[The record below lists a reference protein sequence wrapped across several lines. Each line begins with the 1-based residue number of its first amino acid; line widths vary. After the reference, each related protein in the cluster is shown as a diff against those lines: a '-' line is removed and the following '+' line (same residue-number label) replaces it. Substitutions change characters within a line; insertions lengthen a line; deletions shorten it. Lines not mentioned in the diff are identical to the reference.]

1 VYTPHEYPYNIKY
14 KDDSYSCSYE
24 NSRRRYH
31 HEINAYATNCCA
43 ERLPVSD
50 HRGSNSQV
58 VDFERVEIYPVF
70 TAKIENP
77 EKSST

>member
-1 VYTPHEYPYNIKY
+1 LFPDKG
-14 KDDSYSCSYE
+14 KM
-24 NSRRRYH
+24 
-31 HEINAYATNCCA
+31 
-43 ERLPVSD
+43 VSD

>member
-1 VYTPHEYPYNIKY
+1 LTPGAKMGMLAIFTAQPREPH
-14 KDDSYSCSYE
+14 DVL
-24 NSRRRYH
+24 
-31 HEINAYATNCCA
+31 YATS
-43 ERLPVSD
+43 LDVSD

-58 VDFERVEIYPVF
+58 VNFERVEIYPVF

>member
-1 VYTPHEYPYNIKY
+1 MPVEPWAIDGASSLLARRVRVFRPY
-14 KDDSYSCSYE
+14 
-24 NSRRRYH
+24 RYQ
-31 HEINAYATNCCA
+31 
-43 ERLPVSD
+43 VSD